1 MLTNRQNN
9 KIKILNKIFFFFFPP
24 NAWQSRKASPSN
36 QAKQQTGD
44 ESASYNERERK
55 QKTAQ
60 KRIAE
65 NKKKELR
72 LKQTRC
78 GWASLDGH
86 SPVQQANIKKKRKH
100 VEL

>member
-1 MLTNRQNN
+1 MIGSNVNKQAKQQNKN
-9 KIKILNKIFFFFFPP
+9 FKQDFLFFFPP

-65 NKKKELR
+65 NKKKS
-72 LKQTRC
+72 C
-78 GWASLDGH
+78 A
-86 SPVQQANIKKKRKH
+86 
-100 VEL
+100 